1 MKGNNNEGMGQF
13 ENWFQEMENHYN
25 EKTSAKQIVV
35 AAEERLKAVEN
46 ELLFWEQFFEAVEE
60 LHEVLLKELPH
71 TPLAGSHPDWMRAY
85 RKVCYWEMEVHYSKE
100 DLSAALKLSLEL
112 GGISD
117 PLDNLAL

>member
-1 MKGNNNEGMGQF
+1 
-13 ENWFQEMENHYN
+13 MESNDN
-25 EKTSAKQIVV
+25 KDMSWLEKTEDLSNGKTSAKEIVS
-35 AAEERLKAVEN
+35 AAEKRLKAVEN
-46 ELLFWEQFFEAVEE
+46 ELLFWEQFLKAVEE

-71 TPLAGSHPDWMRAY
+71 TPLAGSHPDWMQAY

-100 DLSAALKLSLEL
+100 DLSAALQLSLKL